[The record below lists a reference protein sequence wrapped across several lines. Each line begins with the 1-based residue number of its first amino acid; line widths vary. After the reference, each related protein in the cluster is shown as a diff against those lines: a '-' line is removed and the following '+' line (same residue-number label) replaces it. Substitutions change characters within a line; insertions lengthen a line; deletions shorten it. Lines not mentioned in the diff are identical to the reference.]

1 MAIQQANRSLQITT
15 PFGKDVLLLAKLAG
29 AEHLS
34 QLYSYQLALFSEAG
48 DLDPDKILGKDVTVQ
63 VKLPSGGSTRHFHG
77 FVSRFSQGNY
87 ERRLHEYE
95 AEVVPWLWFLTRSA
109 DCRIFQ
115 NKSVL
120 DIFEEVV
127 KEYGFTDYKLPPGSY
142 PPLGYCVQYCETDF
156 NFVSRLLEREGIY
169 YWFKHEDG
177 RHTLMLANDLSALVT
192 APGYD
197 SVPFFP
203 PGDEANR
210 PRDHLSAWEHERN
223 LQPGA
228 YASTDYDFEA
238 PTNSLAGVSSIA
250 GKHARADYEIFDYPA
265 DIAKMN
271 AGETKRVT
279 KIRMQEL
286 RAQHFT
292 GRGRGDAAGLATG
305 HKFKLTSYPRADL
318 NIEYLITGTAH
329 TYTSDAHDAGR
340 ADTQM
345 ECAASVDCIDAKTP
359 FRPQRSTRRPLI
371 HGTQTAIVVGAGGEE
386 IYTDKYGRVKV
397 QFHWDRYGKNDQ
409 DSGCWISVSQIWSG
423 KQWGAMHV
431 PRIGQEVIV
440 SFLDGDPDRPI
451 IVGTVPNGANMPP
464 YELPTNM
471 TQSGIK
477 SRSSKGGSPD
487 NFNEIRFED
496 KKGKSRSISTRRRI
510 RTMKWKMMKRR
521 GWGTTEPKPSTTTK
535 VSTSSTIAPRP
546 SATMRRSRSSRTV
559 LKMLGPLRP
568 SRSQRIARRA
578 WAVPNPSA
586 SPRLKTSP
594 SARTAH
600 EVLARTRASRL
611 AAI

>member
-1 MAIQQANRSLQITT
+1 MAITQANRSLRITT
-15 PFGKDVLLLAKLAG
+15 PFGKDVLLLEKLAG
-29 AEHLS
+29 NEYLS
-34 QLYSYQLALFSEAG
+34 QLYSYQLSLLSETG

-63 VKLPSGGSTRHFHG
+63 VKLPSGGGTRHFHG
-77 FVSRFSQGNY
+77 FVSRFSQGTY

-177 RHTLMLANDLSALVT
+177 RHTLMLANDMSALVT

-286 RAQHFT
+286 RAQYFT

-371 HGTQTAIVVGAGGEE
+371 HGTQTAVVVGPGGEE

-397 QFHWDRYGKNDQ
+397 QFHWDRYGKNRPGCRLLDQ
-409 DSGCWISVSQIWSG
+409 RLADLVWQAVGRDARAAHRPGSDREF
-423 KQWGAMHV
+423 
-431 PRIGQEVIV
+431 PR
-440 SFLDGDPDRPI
+440 
-451 IVGTVPNGANMPP
+451 
-464 YELPTNM
+464 
-471 TQSGIK
+471 
-477 SRSSKGGSPD
+477 
-487 NFNEIRFED
+487 
-496 KKGKSRSISTRRRI
+496 
-510 RTMKWKMMKRR
+510 
-521 GWGTTEPKPSTTTK
+521 
-535 VSTSSTIAPRP
+535 
-546 SATMRRSRSSRTV
+546 RRSRSADHRRHRAEWREHAAVRVAGQYDAERDQVTQLEGRVARQLQRDPFRGQEGRGAGLHSR
-559 LKMLGPLRP
+559 GEE
-568 SRSQRIARRA
+568 SGQRG
-578 WAVPNPSA
+578 
-586 SPRLKTSP
+586 
-594 SARTAH
+594 
-600 EVLARTRASRL
+600 
-611 AAI
+611 